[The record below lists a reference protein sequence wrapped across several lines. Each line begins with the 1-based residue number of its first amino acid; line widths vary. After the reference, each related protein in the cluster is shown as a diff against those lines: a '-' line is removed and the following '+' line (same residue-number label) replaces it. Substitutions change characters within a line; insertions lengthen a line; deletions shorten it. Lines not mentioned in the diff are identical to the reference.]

1 MGGSRLN
8 LNFKGGHVLTNWN
21 DLPKYKGET
30 GWFGLAKYR
39 DVIVPEDYNRS
50 TSVYMDTPVKQYFYD
65 VMAGYKSTAIIINEC
80 VLFEKLSLT
89 LFPLI
94 FALAGCSLIMVLLT
108 VASLL
113 VVLFLLLKPYEVKL
127 TRRQIEATRNMSA
140 ETILDAGYMARED
153 LHFSNAKRVKNL
165 QKNWHG
171 HKHWSER

>member
-1 MGGSRLN
+1 ML
-8 LNFKGGHVLTNWN
+8 KNWN

-140 ETILDAGYMARED
+140 ETILEACYMARED
-153 LHFSNAKRVKNL
+153 FHFSNAKRIKSL

-171 HKHWSER
+171 HKHWSEL